1 MARQLFTIGYAGFPD
16 IEDFLQVLKQHG
28 VQILIDVRSSPFSAY
43 HTCYNKDAL
52 SPVLQKNG
60 ILYFHYARQFGA
72 RQEDRRYYRDG
83 YLNFALFSASPQ
95 FLEGVHQVEKS
106 SASIAF
112 MCAEKQPI
120 DCHRAILVARAFHDR
135 GHPVTHLTPDGTLT
149 QEQLETELLNTYFPN
164 RDQVSLFSE
173 ENRTE
178 QELIA
183 AAYEKQNAAIGFR
196 EEDLKE

>member
-83 YLNFALFSASPQ
+83 YLNFALFSASAGKFPPPGLTLQ
-95 FLEGVHQVEKS
+95 KRGVYCYTTCKCNRVEK
-106 SASIAF
+106 
-112 MCAEKQPI
+112 
-120 DCHRAILVARAFHDR
+120 R
-135 GHPVTHLTPDGTLT
+135 
-149 QEQLETELLNTYFPN
+149 
-164 RDQVSLFSE
+164 
-173 ENRTE
+173 
-178 QELIA
+178 
-183 AAYEKQNAAIGFR
+183 
-196 EEDLKE
+196 